1 MGISNAVGLAAAEA
15 HMAATYNKP
24 PGKNFNIASY
34 RARGR
39 QRAQHVLVPQ
49 SVFDREVSIG
59 SVLECIG
66 AP

>member
-24 PGKNFNIASY
+24 RGCDFLSAGY

-39 QRAQHVLVPQ
+39 QRAQHVLEP
-49 SVFDREVSIG
+49 SDPFLIVFMASIF
-59 SVLECIG
+59 E
-66 AP
+66 